1 MTKFKLYFDKDKETE
16 WLNEMAE
23 QGHAMT
29 GFFLGFYRFERCSPG
44 EYIYQID
51 ITPGLYRVTDDYREF
66 MEETGVEIV
75 ALWGYWVILRKKANE
90 GRFELY
96 TDADSMIHH
105 YQKIRKMFAAVTI
118 LEIICFLGEVFAA
131 VSGTDAAFGAMALIG
146 VFTVVMLRMIWKTN
160 RIILKLREQ
169 KGETVS

>member
-1 MTKFKLYFDKDKETE
+1 
-16 WLNEMAE
+16 
-23 QGHAMT
+23 
-29 GFFLGFYRFERCSPG
+29 
-44 EYIYQID
+44 
-51 ITPGLYRVTDDYREF
+51 
-66 MEETGVEIV
+66 
-75 ALWGYWVILRKKANE
+75 
-90 GRFELY
+90 
-96 TDADSMIHH
+96 MIHH